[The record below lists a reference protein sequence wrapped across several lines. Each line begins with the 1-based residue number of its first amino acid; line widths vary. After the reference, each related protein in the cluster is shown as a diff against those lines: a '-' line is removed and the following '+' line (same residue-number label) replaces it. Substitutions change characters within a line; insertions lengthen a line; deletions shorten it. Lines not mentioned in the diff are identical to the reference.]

1 MMPCRDFHKLNIL
14 TTMIEER
21 VKGSA
26 SYRTAAGKMIG
37 VADDLARFDHADFGE
52 VLSWAKTFHTM
63 QQSVAD
69 RHALSIWPRICRCKP
84 ANKYAATFKPPLT
97 VSLHQQAQQQ
107 GAMPAFKLTSEKQ
120 VCWCCPLPTLLTR
133 EPNSSCTVMTWSMI
147 S

>member
-14 TTMIEER
+14 TTIIEER

-52 VLSWAKTFHTM
+52 VSWAKTIHTM
-63 QQSVAD
+63 QQSVPD

-97 VSLHQQAQQQ
+97 VSLQDSKRSNKGQCLPSNRLVGSRCV
-107 GAMPAFKLTSEKQ
+107 GADPYQ
-120 VCWCCPLPTLLTR
+120 RC
-133 EPNSSCTVMTWSMI
+133 
-147 S
+147 